1 MACTIV
7 VMAIRIPS
15 SLDPMGPA
23 RASLFVT
30 CMVDLLRPEVGEA
43 TAAIL
48 EHLGVAV
55 DVPDA
60 QTCCGQPAWNAGHP
74 AEARPVARTLLDA
87 MEDAEVVV
95 APSGSCVGMIRSYY
109 PSLFRGTR
117 DERRARAVAA
127 KTYELSEFVVD
138 VLGVDSLGGRWEGTA
153 TYHDSC
159 HGLREL
165 GLRGQGRRLLSGIE
179 GLRLVEMA
187 RPETCCGFGGTF
199 SLKLPDVATAMADDK
214 LVQAEATHA
223 DVVVAGDVGCLAH
236 IGGRMSRMGSTMRP
250 VHLATIVAEAAGLV
264 PATAGGRA
272 G

>member
-1 MACTIV
+1 MRPT
-7 VMAIRIPS
+7 
-15 SLDPMGPA
+15 

-30 CMVDLLRPEVGEA
+30 CLVDLLRPEVGEA

-48 EHLGVAV
+48 EHLDVAV
-55 DVPDA
+55 DVPEA

-74 AEARPVARTLLDA
+74 AEARRVARTLLGA
-87 MEDAEVVV
+87 LEDAEAVV
-95 APSGSCVGMIRSYY
+95 APSGSCAGMIRSYY
-109 PSLFRGTR
+109 GSLFRGTR
-117 DERRARAVAA
+117 DEERARALAA

-138 VLGVDSLGGRWEGTA
+138 VLGVDTLGGRWDGTV

-165 GLRGQGRRLLSGIE
+165 GLSGQGRRLLAGIE
-179 GLRLVEMA
+179 GLRLVEMV

-223 DVVVAGDVGCLAH
+223 DFMVAGDVGCLAH
-236 IGGRMSRMGSTMRP
+236 VAGRMSRMGSRMRP

-264 PATAGGRA
+264 RAPAGGRGA
-272 G
+272 